1 MDRAKVKQSI
11 DRASSAGGDDSG
23 SWRDEIWATLSL
35 AIPLA
40 LAQLAHIGIQT
51 TDVVMMGWLG
61 PEALAAGTL
70 GANIYTPLWLFGLGI
85 GMAVAPMAAQALGAG
100 EFGSVR
106 RIVRQGFWV
115 ATAVSLPS
123 ALVIWQGEA
132 ILLAFG
138 QTEVNAGQAGD
149 YLRVMVWGFAPS
161 LWLIVLRCFVA
172 AHGRAGSVLVVM
184 ILGVLVNFFG
194 NYTLMF
200 GHFGF
205 PALGLIGAGISTSIV
220 NMVMCLALLA
230 YVLWDRKFRHY
241 AILIRLFRADWPRFR
256 EILHLGLPIGVTILA
271 ESGLFA
277 AAGLLMGLIGTE
289 QLAAHAIALQCAVV
303 AFMIPLGISQ
313 ATTIRVGLAA
323 GMGSRNG
330 VGQAGWCA
338 MALGLVFM
346 LAAALCFLLLPEQL
360 VDLFLDLDR
369 PDNLEVLRYAVVF
382 LSIAAL
388 FQVFDGAQV
397 VSMGGLRGL
406 KDTRVPMYLAILCA
420 WGIGFAACAVLAFPL
435 GLGGVG
441 IWLGLALGLAALA
454 GVMTWRFHRQAQ
466 HAALGAA
473 TAT

>member
-1 MDRAKVKQSI
+1 MDRARVRRYLQYTSP
-11 DRASSAGGDDSG
+11 AGNRGVE
-23 SWRDEIWATLSL
+23 SWRDEIRATLSL
-35 AIPLA
+35 AVPLA

-51 TDVVMMGWLG
+51 TDVLMMGWLG
-61 PEALAAGTL
+61 PTALAAGTL

-85 GMAVAPMAAQALGAG
+85 VMAVAPMAAQALGARR
-100 EFGSVR
+100 FRSVR

-138 QTEVNAGQAGD
+138 QAPANAASAGD

-161 LWLIVLRCFVA
+161 LWLVVLRCFVA
-172 AHGRAGSVLVVM
+172 AHTRAKSVLMVM
-184 ILGVLVNFFG
+184 ILGVVVNFVG
-194 NYTLMF
+194 NYVLMF

-205 PALGLIGAGISTSIV
+205 PALGLVGAGISTSIA
-220 NMVMCLALLA
+220 NGIMFAALLG
-230 YVLWDRKFRHY
+230 YVLWDRKFRRY
-241 AILIRLFRADWPRFR
+241 AILYRLFWKDWPRFR
-256 EILHLGLPIGVTILA
+256 EILRIGLPIGVTILA

-313 ATTIRVGLAA
+313 ATTIRVGRAA
-323 GMGSRNG
+323 GAGSRSG
-330 VGQAGWCA
+330 VGKAGWCA

-360 VDLFLDLDR
+360 VDLFLDLNK
-369 PDNLEVLRYAVVF
+369 PANIEVLHYGVIF

-397 VSMGGLRGL
+397 VSMGCLRGL
-406 KDTRVPMYLAILCA
+406 KDTRVPMYFALLCA
-420 WGIGFAACAVLAFPL
+420 WGIGFGACAVLAFPL

-441 IWLGLALGLAALA
+441 IWLGLSLGLATLS
-454 GVMTWRFHRQAQ
+454 GLMTWRFHRQSQCAPIGAM
-466 HAALGAA
+466 AAA
-473 TAT
+473 